1 MPPNPSCET
10 IEEVCLNAWPA
21 LQEVHYDGW
30 IVRFADGLTK
40 RTNSANA
47 VRRGVLSIRD
57 KIAHCENLYRA
68 QNRPPIFRVLSY
80 LDDGLAPALAARG
93 YRRIEETV
101 TLYADY
107 SIARPPAPAQPVE
120 LTPTPPPAEW
130 LIARRR
136 FQGLDAAEGAALE
149 KILGALAIPAIF
161 GAVRGEDGR
170 IVSIAKGAVH
180 NGIVC
185 LNLVATDPAAQRRGY
200 SRACVSGVLD
210 WALREHRV
218 HGACLQVLASN
229 APAIALYRQLGF
241 VRDAYRYDYWVQK
254 KPEV

>member
-1 MPPNPSCET
+1 MPPDPNM

-40 RTNSANA
+40 RTNSANV
-47 VRRGVLSIRD
+47 VRRGVLPIRD
-57 KIAHCENLYRA
+57 KIAHCEALYSA
-68 QNRPPIFRVLSY
+68 QGRPAIFRVLSF
-80 LDDGLAPALAARG
+80 LDDGLDAELAARG

-101 TLYADY
+101 TLTADY
-107 SIARPPAPAQPVE
+107 TGERPPPPALPVE
-120 LTPTPPPAEW
+120 LTPTPPNAEW
-130 LIARRR
+130 LAARRR
-136 FQGLDAAEGAALE
+136 YQGLEAADGATLE

-161 GAVRGEDGR
+161 GAVRGGDGQ

-180 NGIVC
+180 NGVVC
-185 LNLVATDPAAQRRGY
+185 LNLVATDPAAQRQGY

-210 WALREHRV
+210 WALRMHGV

-241 VRDAYRYDYWVQK
+241 TREAYRYWYRVK
-254 KPEV
+254 AE